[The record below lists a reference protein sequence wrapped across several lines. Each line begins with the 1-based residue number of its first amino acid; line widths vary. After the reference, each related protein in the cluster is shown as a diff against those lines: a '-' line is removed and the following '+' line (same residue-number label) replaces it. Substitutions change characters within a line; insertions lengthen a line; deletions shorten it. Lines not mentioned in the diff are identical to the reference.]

1 MTFSLLE
8 TISETVLCFICL
20 AAIIGNVSLFVIV
33 YKNRNIRSITNFF
46 ILNLAAADILVAV
59 LSMPVTAVSIIE
71 ERWVFGDAACEA
83 LGFFTIL
90 SFIASVMSLSMIA
103 INRYFYIV
111 KWNTYTTTFSK
122 RKAMLYGAA
131 VWIVSIALAS
141 PPLFGWAEYRF
152 IPGKSYCFV

>member
-90 SFIASVMSLSMIA
+90 SFIASG
-103 INRYFYIV
+103 RH
-111 KWNTYTTTFSK
+111 
-122 RKAMLYGAA
+122 
-131 VWIVSIALAS
+131 VSRHDRDKPIL
-141 PPLFGWAEYRF
+141 LHR
-152 IPGKSYCFV
+152 